1 MELLLRLL
9 VLHYSLA
16 HVCGFT
22 KQVSP
27 RVRKHQ
33 TVAKQVDQWIAQ
45 DILDA
50 TSAIGGGTIGVVGTI
65 VALELKKREIKK
77 KAECPYCLGG
87 GFLTCA
93 QCMGGRT
100 VIMKSGGGQQSC
112 SCCDASG
119 QVTCVNCKGDGR
131 LVPTMLS
138 STASRD
144 PESELEDI
152 GMA

>member
-1 MELLLRLL
+1 
-9 VLHYSLA
+9 
-16 HVCGFT
+16 
-22 KQVSP
+22 
-27 RVRKHQ
+27 
-33 TVAKQVDQWIAQ
+33 
-45 DILDA
+45 
-50 TSAIGGGTIGVVGTI
+50 
-65 VALELKKREIKK
+65 
-77 KAECPYCLGG
+77 
-87 GFLTCA
+87 
-93 QCMGGRT
+93 
-100 VIMKSGGGQQSC
+100 MKSGGGQQSC